1 MLQVSSPLVSIKWLK
16 EHLNHPDL
24 VILNASLGKPQTDST
39 NIISEMQ
46 IPKTRLFDIKT
57 RFSDGTA
64 PFPNT
69 FPSLE
74 QFVTEAKSLGISD
87 NSCIIVFDEKGIYSS
102 ARVWWMFKAFG
113 HTNVAVLNG
122 GLPSWKKAGFGLEP
136 YEDYT
141 GTIGDFSA
149 KLDPSFIAF
158 FKDMEDMV
166 HNQSHTILDARSES
180 RFLGLEEEPR
190 AGLRAGNIPTSKNL
204 PFENLLENGEFKSRE
219 VLKKLFDT
227 VTEKDKPMV
236 FSCGSGITACILAL
250 GAEMIGYKELSV
262 YDGSWTEW
270 GTLVK

>member
-1 MLQVSSPLVSIKWLK
+1 MLQVSSPLVSIEWLQK
-16 EHLNHPDL
+16 HLNHPDL
-24 VILNASLGKPQTDST
+24 VVLNASLGKPQVDTG
-39 NIISEMQ
+39 NVISEMQ

-57 RFSDGTA
+57 RFSDSTA

-74 QFVTEAKSLGISD
+74 QFVTETRSLGISD
-87 NSCIIVFDEKGIYSS
+87 SSCIIVFDEKGIYSS

-122 GLPSWKKAGFGLEP
+122 GLPSWKKAGYGLEP

-149 KLDPSFIAF
+149 KLDPSFMAF
-158 FKDMEDMV
+158 FTDMEDMV
-166 HNQSHTILDARSES
+166 RNQSHTIVDARSES

-190 AGLRAGNIPTSKNL
+190 AGLRAGHIPTSKNL
-204 PFENLLENGEFKSRE
+204 PFENLLEKGEVKSTE
-219 VLKKLFDT
+219 ELKKLFDK
-227 VTEKDKPMV
+227 VAEQDKPMV
-236 FSCGSGITACILAL
+236 FSCGSGITACVLAL
-250 GAEMIGYKELSV
+250 GAEMLGYKELSV